1 MTGSGEGMMDGNRPA
16 AVFASIEQIGI
27 GQVGDVPD
35 AGHALLIQE
44 MHAFDERAAALLGVS
59 ASSSVVRSMQRAAS
73 LRAKRF
79 DPRLT
84 ERVANSAARASKP
97 TASTD
102 PTHGNLGSWGIASKT
117 LGQPAP
123 ESRRRVY
130 ET

>member
-1 MTGSGEGMMDGNRPA
+1 MDGNRPA

-27 GQVGDVPD
+27 GQVGDLPD
-35 AGHALLIQE
+35 ASHALLIQE
-44 MHAFDERAAALLGVS
+44 MHAFD
-59 ASSSVVRSMQRAAS
+59 QRRTAS

-84 ERVANSAARASKP
+84 ERLANSAARASTP

-102 PTHGNLGSWGIASKT
+102 PTRESRLVADRIEDLGAAGARVT
-117 LGQPAP
+117 
-123 ESRRRVY
+123 RRRVY

>member
-1 MTGSGEGMMDGNRPA
+1 MTGSGEGMIDGNRPA

-44 MHAFDERAAALLGVS
+44 MHFDERAAALLGVS
-59 ASSSVVRSMQRAAS
+59 ASSSVVRSMRRTAS

-84 ERVANSAARASKP
+84 ERLANSPARASAP
-97 TASTD
+97 ASTD
-102 PTHGNLGSWGIASKT
+102 PTHGNLDSWGIASKT
-117 LGQPAP
+117 WGQPAP

>member
-1 MTGSGEGMMDGNRPA
+1 MDGNRPA

-27 GQVGDVPD
+27 GQVGDLPD
-35 AGHALLIQE
+35 ASHALLIQE
-44 MHAFDERAAALLGVS
+44 MHAFD
-59 ASSSVVRSMQRAAS
+59 QRRTAS
-73 LRAKRF
+73 LRANRF

-84 ERVANSAARASKP
+84 ERLANSAARASTP

-117 LGQPAP
+117 WGQPAP